1 MGENNTKIIKNIRFA
16 KCKSYIKMI
25 LSNYVIV
32 TLFEIRKEG
41 GKQMPIHEI
50 SEQADSE
57 AIQALLGEL
66 ERQKK
71 ALRNIKTFTDAYFDR
86 NVTLTVGKEDMDV
99 SNSIYDVRSYMGMIH
114 SNAYEGLNLS
124 IPRI

>member
-86 NVTLTVGKEDMDV
+86 NVTLTVGVVWQIK
-99 SNSIYDVRSYMGMIH
+99 
-114 SNAYEGLNLS
+114 
-124 IPRI
+124 

>member
-1 MGENNTKIIKNIRFA
+1 
-16 KCKSYIKMI
+16 
-25 LSNYVIV
+25 
-32 TLFEIRKEG
+32 
-41 GKQMPIHEI
+41 MPIHEI

-86 NVTLTVGKEDMDV
+86 NVTLTVGVVWQIK
-99 SNSIYDVRSYMGMIH
+99 
-114 SNAYEGLNLS
+114 
-124 IPRI
+124 

>member
-1 MGENNTKIIKNIRFA
+1 
-16 KCKSYIKMI
+16 
-25 LSNYVIV
+25 
-32 TLFEIRKEG
+32 
-41 GKQMPIHEI
+41 MPIHEI

-57 AIQALLGEL
+57 VIQALLGEL

>member
-1 MGENNTKIIKNIRFA
+1 
-16 KCKSYIKMI
+16 
-25 LSNYVIV
+25 
-32 TLFEIRKEG
+32 
-41 GKQMPIHEI
+41 MPIHEI

-86 NVTLTVGKEDMDV
+86 NVTLTVGKEDMDG
-99 SNSIYDVRSYMGMIH
+99 SNSIYDVRSYKFRTWNYLGWFIF
-114 SNAYEGLNLS
+114 S
-124 IPRI
+124 